1 MALFTLSEQARNP
14 KIVKPG
20 FDPHKYNDI
29 VFVYFRMHEHIE
41 KEAEHLIQVVR
52 EELDRN
58 QIKYTE
64 VTARNFNYKQ
74 RGLAHIEVNMGQ
86 ARSKGARAITPEE
99 AAILDSEV
107 EIDPEMFSEVMDE
120 EETLPHHEPSHP
132 KDKTKIMKVMK
143 EAPGV
148 LSVESMAG
156 ISFARDV
163 PVEEQDAHNKATAKT
178 FFRQRAVRK
187 SMAKNQAHKE
197 SLHTYRKPAYY
208 KGRSAPVVSEE
219 L

>member
-1 MALFTLSEQARNP
+1 
-14 KIVKPG
+14 
-20 FDPHKYNDI
+20 
-29 VFVYFRMHEHIE
+29 
-41 KEAEHLIQVVR
+41 
-52 EELDRN
+52 
-58 QIKYTE
+58 
-64 VTARNFNYKQ
+64 
-74 RGLAHIEVNMGQ
+74 
-86 ARSKGARAITPEE
+86 
-99 AAILDSEV
+99 
-107 EIDPEMFSEVMDE
+107 
-120 EETLPHHEPSHP
+120 
-132 KDKTKIMKVMK
+132 MK
-143 EAPGV
+143 ETPGV

-163 PVEEQDAHNKATAKT
+163 PIKEQDAHNKATAKT